1 MKHNSLADFTN
12 KVTSKD
18 LPNITII
25 RITCV
30 TLFGKVTLFPFVSV
44 LKVVCPLL
52 AKSQKVS
59 DTACKIEK
67 IRENTNVLHAAIW
80 YLPAA
85 CKRDAD
91 ILMGCC
97 KRLSVTL
104 WIPLHAESA
113 NCMQRRSCFAI
124 YRTDKSNQNIK
135 METINHPRLRPYHFQ
150 ANLIW
155 CDGTFKSTGN

>member
-1 MKHNSLADFTN
+1 MKHNSLYDFTN
-12 KVTSKD
+12 KVTRKD
-18 LPNITII
+18 LVNITII

-59 DTACKIEK
+59 DTENRKNPRKYKCFACG
-67 IRENTNVLHAAIW
+67 
-80 YLPAA
+80 YLIPSWSLQ
-85 CKRDAD
+85 RDAD
-91 ILMGCC
+91 ILMGFC
-97 KRLSVTL
+97 KRLSVSL

-124 YRTDKSNQNIK
+124 YRTDKSNKNIK
-135 METINHPRLRPYHFQ
+135 MET
-150 ANLIW
+150 
-155 CDGTFKSTGN
+155 TFKIHTTFRLI

>member
-18 LPNITII
+18 LLNITII

-67 IRENTNVLHAAIW
+67 IRENTNVLHAAI
-80 YLPAA
+80 
-85 CKRDAD
+85 
-91 ILMGCC
+91 
-97 KRLSVTL
+97 
-104 WIPLHAESA
+104 
-113 NCMQRRSCFAI
+113 
-124 YRTDKSNQNIK
+124 
-135 METINHPRLRPYHFQ
+135 
-150 ANLIW
+150 
-155 CDGTFKSTGN
+155 